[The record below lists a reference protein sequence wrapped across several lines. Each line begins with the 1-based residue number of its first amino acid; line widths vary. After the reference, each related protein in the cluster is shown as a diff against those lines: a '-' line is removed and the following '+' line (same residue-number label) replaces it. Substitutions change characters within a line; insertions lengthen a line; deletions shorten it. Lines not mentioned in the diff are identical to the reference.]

1 MQLVDKLILLNRF
14 LRYNKL
20 HEIDYTQDINN
31 HQKHWT
37 DQSKSF
43 KDKNL
48 YKEIDTILESIK
60 SLNNQYSDVIKK
72 VDSQIEQLIRQDE
85 NTIIARDYTMFS
97 KLKPDLEL
105 QQTRESHLAPDFIR
119 EISIDIGNY
128 SDWKYPGLELNPST
142 GKLTREMLACDPLY
156 IYTGHVIDKDSVKN
170 QFNNFFSE
178 KRLLMYDDLNDL
190 PQEQFGTITNVLTYN
205 FWPLDPIKDQ
215 LQKVIKLLRPGGY
228 YIFTYNDC
236 EYEPQIDFC
245 NNFAS
250 YNTFT
255 MMSGLVEMYG
265 FDIIDSRCMNDT
277 HSWMIV
283 RRPGELQSIKSSGV
297 FVQEG
302 K

>member
-14 LRYNKL
+14 LRFNKL
-20 HEIDYTQDINN
+20 HDIDYTDEIND
-31 HQKHWT
+31 HKKHWA
-37 DQSKSF
+37 DQSKAF
-43 KDKNL
+43 RDKKL

-60 SLNNQYSDVIKK
+60 SLNIQYKDIIKK
-72 VDSQIEQLIRQDE
+72 IDVQIEQLLRKDE
-85 NTIIARDYTMFS
+85 NTIIARDYDMFS
-97 KLKPDLEL
+97 TLKPDLEL
-105 QQTRESHLAPDFIR
+105 QQTRESHLASDFVR

-142 GKLTREMLACDPLY
+142 GKLTRQMLACDPLY
-156 IYTGHVIDKDSVKN
+156 VYTGHVVDKDSVKDK
-170 QFNNFFSE
+170 FNTFFSE
-178 KRLLMYDDLNDL
+178 KRLLMYDDLDAL
-190 PQEQFGTITNVLTYN
+190 PQGQFGTITNVLTYN

-255 MMSGLVEMYG
+255 MMSGLVKMYG

-283 RRPGELQSIKSSGV
+283 KRPGELKSIKSSGV